1 MGEAHGSLGSKIDTL
16 HGILGGYRNLAI
28 AFSGGVDSTLLL
40 AVARQ
45 QLGEKVVGMTAQS
58 PVYAK
63 FEENQAV
70 ELAARMR
77 TRHTLFAPDL
87 LADDAF
93 RANGPER
100 CYHCKKCLFGTMRMA
115 AEKMGFTTLAHGA
128 NVDDYHDFR
137 PGLRAAAE
145 LGVVAPLSEAG
156 LTKTDIRQLARAM
169 GLPNWN
175 RPAMACLATRLP
187 YGTPIEPVVLS
198 KIEAA
203 EQIVRQMGITQ
214 CRVRYHHAIARIE
227 VGIGEIEKLMLQ
239 QNRLR
244 IVEALQMLGFRHV
257 CLDLEGYVPG
267 KMNRDLPV

>member
-1 MGEAHGSLGSKIDTL
+1 MGEAHDSLERKIETL
-16 HGILGGYRNLAI
+16 HDILSGYRNLAI

-45 QLGEKVVGMTAQS
+45 QLGDSVVAMTARS

-70 ELAARMR
+70 ELAGGMG
-77 TRHTLFAPDL
+77 TRHVLFAPDL

-100 CYHCKKCLFGTMRMA
+100 CYHCKKCLFGTMRVA

-128 NVDDYHDFR
+128 NVDDCHDFR

-145 LGVVAPLSEAG
+145 MGVVAPLSEAG
-156 LTKTDIRQLARAM
+156 MTKNDIRRLAREM

-203 EQIVRQMGITQ
+203 EQILRQMGFSQ

-227 VGIGEIEKLMLQ
+227 VGIEEIENLMLKK
-239 QNRLR
+239 NRLR
-244 IVEALQMLGFRHV
+244 IVEDLQALGFRHV
-257 CLDLEGYVPG
+257 CLDLEGYVSG